1 LTNKGTKE
9 FVANQVKQSKEH
21 SLHKMTQ
28 MAHNSEVNAID
39 NAFQAN
45 NTEKNVPSS
54 HETTI
59 ENKASNTSEH
69 NQIVS
74 IDSYKFSKNKTSLN
88 NIK

>member
-1 LTNKGTKE
+1 
-9 FVANQVKQSKEH
+9 
-21 SLHKMTQ
+21 